1 MYQSHQKVRRP
12 CLRRNEEGEISTIN
26 ETLSKVETRPCQI
39 LRETGDSEENAAPHD
54 VLNATISCLGEV
66 KRMPKTTP
74 IVVMKGFF
82 YSLVVYMDNENEKWY
97 YVVEVIEHG

>member
-1 MYQSHQKVRRP
+1 M
-12 CLRRNEEGEISTIN
+12 NEEGQISTIN
-26 ETLSKVETRPCQI
+26 ETLSRAETRSCQI

-66 KRMPKTTP
+66 KRIPKTTP

-82 YSLVVYMDNENEKWY
+82 YRPVVYIDNKNEKWY
-97 YVVEVIEHG
+97 YVVEVIGNG